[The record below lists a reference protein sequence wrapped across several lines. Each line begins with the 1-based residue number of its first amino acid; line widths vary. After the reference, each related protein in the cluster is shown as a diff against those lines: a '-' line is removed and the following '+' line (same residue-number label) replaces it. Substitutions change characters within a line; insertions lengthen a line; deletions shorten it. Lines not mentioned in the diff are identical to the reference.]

1 VTSLSERT
9 LSVAA
14 RTDRGARDL
23 QQVALTMVDGTEIR
37 GILHRAQGTRTL
49 DYLNRQAEGFVAL
62 TDAELIRDGRTEL
75 VPFLA
80 INKRHILRLIEAA
93 DDSDDD

>member
-9 LSVAA
+9 LNVLAQA
-14 RTDRGARDL
+14 DRSARDL
-23 QQVALTMVDGTEIR
+23 QQVALTMIDGTQVR

-49 DYLNRQAEGFVAL
+49 DYLNRQADGFVAM
-62 TDAELIRDGRTEL
+62 TDAELVRDGRTEL

-80 INKRHILRLIEAA
+80 INKAHILRLIEAK
-93 DDSDDD
+93 DDND